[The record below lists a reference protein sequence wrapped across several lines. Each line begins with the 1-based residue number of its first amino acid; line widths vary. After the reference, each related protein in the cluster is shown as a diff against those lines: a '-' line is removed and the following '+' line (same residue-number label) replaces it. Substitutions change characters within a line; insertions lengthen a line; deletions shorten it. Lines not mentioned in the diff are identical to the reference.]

1 MSLKKNESEIKHL
14 AHSDR
19 KVYSVLSD
27 FNNLKKLAA
36 IFEDEEKRGQMVSQ
50 FGEEKV
56 RKLQEALAGMEI
68 TSDSASFNAPMVGKA
83 TLEIVER
90 EEPKLIKLEAKGL
103 PVKACVWV
111 QILPE
116 GDSRCKMKVT
126 TGVEVNFLIK
136 GMVDKYLEPGV
147 NQLAGVLAA
156 LPYDKI

>member
-14 AHSDR
+14 ACPDR
-19 KVYSVLSD
+19 KVYAVLSD
-27 FNNLKKLAA
+27 FNNLRKLLA
-36 IFEDEEKRGQMVSQ
+36 IFDNEEKRSQMVSQ

-56 RKLQEALAGMEI
+56 RKVQETLAGMEI

-90 EEPKLIKLEAKGL
+90 EEPKLIKLEVKGL

-116 GDSRCKMKVT
+116 GDNRCKMKVT

-147 NQLAGVLAA
+147 NQLAGILAA

>member
-27 FNNLKKLAA
+27 LNNLNKLPA
-36 IFEDEEKRGQMVSQ
+36 IFDDEEKRNQLVSQ

-56 RKLQEALAGMEI
+56 KTIQAALNEMEI

-83 TLEIVER
+83 TFEIVER
-90 EEPKLIKLEAKGL
+90 EEPKLIKFEAKGL

-136 GMVDKYLEPGV
+136 GMIDKYLEPGV